1 MAVSAAPQVAY
12 REIKKSD
19 MEDPRLAG
27 LNNLLLQ
34 LAQAV
39 NSLIGYNGVVVLVA
53 GERLSGDLDL
63 QTHNLNAVGK
73 IVPSTVPAVTGS
85 RGGNAA
91 LASLLTALAGLGLIT
106 DKTT

>member
-1 MAVSAAPQVAY
+1 MAATAAPQVAY

-39 NSLIGYNGVVVLVA
+39 NSIIGYNGVVVLVA
-53 GERLSGDLDL
+53 GEQVGGDLDVQGHDL
-63 QTHNLNAVGK
+63 LHVKRIVFSSGGTLTVTKSGVVVGG
-73 IVPSTVPAVTGS
+73 TF
-85 RGGNAA
+85 
-91 LASLLTALAGLGLIT
+91 
-106 DKTT
+106 

>member
-1 MAVSAAPQVAY
+1 MTVTAAPQVAY

-39 NSLIGYNGVVVLVA
+39 NSVIGYNGVVVLVA
-53 GERLSGDLDL
+53 GE
-63 QTHNLNAVGK
+63 QV
-73 IVPSTVPAVTGS
+73 
-85 RGGNAA
+85 GGN
-91 LASLLTALAGLGLIT
+91 LDVQGNEVLHVKRIVFSSGGTLTVTKSGVVVGGT
-106 DKTT
+106 F

>member
-39 NSLIGYNGVVVLVA
+39 NSIIGYNGVVVLVA
-53 GERLSGDLDL
+53 GE
-63 QTHNLNAVGK
+63 QV
-73 IVPSTVPAVTGS
+73 
-85 RGGNAA
+85 GGN
-91 LASLLTALAGLGLIT
+91 LDMQGNEVLHVKRIVFSSGGTLTVTKSGVVVGGT
-106 DKTT
+106 F